1 MALEIREVPTAS
13 YGFIAACEQRLDI
26 GAAPPSLGIERRLKA
41 PLLRSNLRAL
51 GCSAPAIDRIAFCE
65 QLPHVERWPAALGY
79 FYVIE
84 GSTLGGQLLAR
95 HFRERLGAGDEALA
109 FLLGS
114 IGIVAVMLISIRGRT
129 REIGLR
135 LAVGARREQVLMQFL
150 LEAAFLS
157 GIGGVAGIA
166 VAPAALV
173 PAAWIALRLGAAVA
187 ALGWV
192 VMMTPPLR
200 LVHALAQ
207 QPFKIRP
214 HDHDAPELV
223 AAERDADR

>member
-1 MALEIREVPTAS
+1 MRAKLRPYHDSIEQSLDLTRAGVDRRRYLRFLEKS

-65 QLPHVERWPAALGY
+65 QLPHVEHWPAALGY

-109 FLLGS
+109 FLLGYRHDTGLMWKEMVGVLEGAMCGGAAAEA
-114 IGIVAVMLISIRGRT
+114 ITKTLIRIFST
-129 REIGLR
+129 LMP
-135 LAVGARREQVLMQFL
+135 ARRAASL
-150 LEAAFLS
+150 L
-157 GIGGVAGIA
+157 
-166 VAPAALV
+166 
-173 PAAWIALRLGAAVA
+173 
-187 ALGWV
+187 
-192 VMMTPPLR
+192 PPT
-200 LVHALAQ
+200 A
-207 QPFKIRP
+207 
-214 HDHDAPELV
+214 
-223 AAERDADR
+223 

>member
-1 MALEIREVPTAS
+1 MIRSVPASGSAALQKMRAQLRPYHDSIEQSLDLTRAGVDRRRYLRFLEKS

-65 QLPHVERWPAALGY
+65 QLPHVEHWPAALGY

-109 FLLGS
+109 FLLGY
-114 IGIVAVMLISIRGRT
+114 RHDT
-129 REIGLR
+129 GLMWKEM
-135 LAVGARREQVLMQFL
+135 VGVLEGAMCGGAAAEAITDSARDTFTL
-150 LEAAFLS
+150 LERWHQAA
-157 GIGGVAGIA
+157 
-166 VAPAALV
+166 
-173 PAAWIALRLGAAVA
+173 
-187 ALGWV
+187 
-192 VMMTPPLR
+192 
-200 LVHALAQ
+200 
-207 QPFKIRP
+207 
-214 HDHDAPELV
+214 
-223 AAERDADR
+223 